1 MLHASHCLHRA
12 IAHNITIPITHVERE
27 EKKALPYRFPDTI
40 PKPSDANLAEMSR
53 EEMMRRLEKSCKEEM
68 QRSCTF
74 VTAVA

>member
-1 MLHASHCLHRA
+1 MLHASHCLHQT

-27 EKKALPYRFPDTI
+27 KKGAPIPFSRFD

-53 EEMMRRLEKSCKEEM
+53 EEMMRCLKKNCKEEM